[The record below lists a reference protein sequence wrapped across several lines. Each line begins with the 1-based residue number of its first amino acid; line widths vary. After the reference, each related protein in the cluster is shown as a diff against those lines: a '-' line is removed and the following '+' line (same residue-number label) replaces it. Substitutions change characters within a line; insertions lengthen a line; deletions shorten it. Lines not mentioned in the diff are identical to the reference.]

1 VNAQIYCEPDP
12 LQRAA
17 ICRDILAALPDWF
30 GIPEAV
36 ENYIVEAAALP
47 MLVARETGQD
57 GAGTA
62 LGFATITVESTDT
75 IELHLIAIR
84 PEAHRRGIGRLLLDG
99 AEALARQG
107 GYEFLSVKTLAP
119 AVEDK
124 NYAATRAFYTAM
136 GFEPHEER
144 PDFWGPEMPCLVMR
158 KRLG

>member
-1 VNAQIYCEPDP
+1 MTAQIFCEPDP

-17 ICRDILAALPDWF
+17 ICRDILATLPDWF
-30 GIPEAV
+30 GTPEAV

-47 MLVARETGQD
+47 MLVAREED
-57 GAGTA
+57 GTA
-62 LGFATITVESTDT
+62 LGFATITVESADT

-84 PEAHRRGIGRLLLDG
+84 PEAHRCGIGRLLLDG

-107 GYEFLSVKTLAP
+107 GYAFLSVKTLAP

-124 NYAATRAFYTAM
+124 NYAATRAFYAAM

-144 PDFWGPEMPCLVMR
+144 PDVWGPDTPCLLMR

>member
-1 VNAQIYCEPDP
+1 MNAQIFCEPDP

-47 MLVARETGQD
+47 MLVARDENGV
-57 GAGTA
+57 A
-62 LGFATITVESTDT
+62 LGFATLAVESADT
-75 IELHLIAIR
+75 IEVHLIAIR
-84 PEAHRRGIGRLLLDG
+84 PEAHRSGIGRLLLDG

-107 GYEFLSVKTLAP
+107 GYGFLSVKTLSP
-119 AVEDK
+119 SVEDA
-124 NYAATRAFYTAM
+124 NYALTRAFYTAI

-144 PDFWGPEMPCLVMR
+144 PDLWGSGTPCLVMR

>member
-1 VNAQIYCEPDP
+1 VNAQIFCEPDP

-47 MLVARETGQD
+47 MLVAREIGQD
-57 GAGTA
+57 GNGAA
-62 LGFATITVESTDT
+62 LGFATLAVENADT

-107 GYEFLSVKTLAP
+107 GYGFLSVKTLSP
-119 AVEDK
+119 SVEDA
-124 NYAATRAFYTAM
+124 NYAATRAFYVAK

-144 PDFWGPEMPCLVMR
+144 PDFWDPDTPCLVMR
-158 KRLG
+158 KRLR